1 MQYISAVQ
9 AQQRLN
15 QGLPVQ
21 PGNWTQDGRFIKGMF
36 SRVVMEL
43 IKNGVKSYLRMH
55 PTNSKKS
62 VAKRYNITMKS
73 AKKGEVVPSDPNSCY
88 VAKNYMSDA
97 KKNLEINRLSHIAY
111 KANAGIKILEAK

>member
-9 AQQRLN
+9 AQKRLN

-21 PGNWTQDGRFIKGMF
+21 PGNWVQDGRFIKGVF

-55 PTNSKKS
+55 PTDSKKS
-62 VAKRYNITMKS
+62 VGKRYNITMKS
-73 AKKGEVVPSDPNSCY
+73 AKKGEGVPSDPNSY
-88 VAKNYMSDA
+88 HVAKQYMSEA
-97 KKNLEINRLSHIAY
+97 KKSLEINRLSHIAY
-111 KANAGIKILEAK
+111 KANAGIKIIKAK